1 MTTDLKPAMP
11 DGGGAIDKVSTF
23 LWFDGEAEAAA
34 EFYTGL
40 FPDSRIDRVTR
51 TPMDYPGGNEGDA
64 ITVAFTLSGR
74 SFIAM
79 NGGPDHPFP
88 DAISLSIDCADQ
100 DEVDQYWNALG
111 QGGVPVACGW
121 IRDRFGLSW
130 QVTPR
135 ILPQLLS
142 DPDRPKSKRVMEAM
156 VQMVKIDV
164 AAIEAAAKE

>member
-1 MTTDLKPAMP
+1 MDN
-11 DGGGAIDKVSTF
+11 ISTF
-23 LWFDGEAEAAA
+23 LWFDGQAEEAA

-40 FPDSRIDRVTR
+40 FPDSRIDEATR
-51 TPMDYPGGNEGDA
+51 TPMDYPGGAEGDV

-79 NGGPDHPFP
+79 NGGPDHPFT

-100 DEVDQYWNALG
+100 AEVDRYWDALG
-111 QGGVPVACGW
+111 DGGAPVACGW
-121 IRDRFGLSW
+121 IKDRFGLSW

-135 ILPQLLS
+135 ILPRLLA
-142 DPDRPKSKRVMEAM
+142 DPDRAKAKRVMDAM

-164 AAIEAAAKE
+164 AAIETAAKG